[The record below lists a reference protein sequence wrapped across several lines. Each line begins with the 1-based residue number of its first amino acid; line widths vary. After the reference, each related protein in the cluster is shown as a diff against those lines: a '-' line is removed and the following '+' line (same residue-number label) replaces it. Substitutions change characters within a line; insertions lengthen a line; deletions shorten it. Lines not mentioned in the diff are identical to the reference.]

1 VSASEK
7 LPILAPLI
15 KSVATP
21 MPETFNDSVMEKT
34 TLGQALIERR
44 TSLEIDKAR
53 AARIIGIARSTYS
66 AYELDVR
73 RIAPE
78 SLPAL
83 GKFLDASLDDLVHL
97 YGATCMAQARETLL
111 HHMFHSDPPV
121 VEVLP
126 VPPSPPSLASRANLE
141 KDDGDRDLSV
151 LKRVFF
157 DVVTTSGHEIAPAF
171 ATSPS
176 SFGATTAAPTAS
188 VFEHHDAVTT
198 TDDEVTTKL
207 KPKKDKRKKEKKKKD
222 KKKQSKGKKKSKN
235 KAKK

>member
-1 VSASEK
+1 
-7 LPILAPLI
+7 
-15 KSVATP
+15 
-21 MPETFNDSVMEKT
+21 MEKT

-53 AARIIGIARSTYS
+53 AARMIGIARSTYT
-66 AYELDVR
+66 AYELDLR

-121 VEVLP
+121 VEV
-126 VPPSPPSLASRANLE
+126 VATPPAITSLGARAKLE
-141 KDDGDRDLSV
+141 KEEDPDRDLSV

-171 ATSPS
+171 ATAPQG
-176 SFGATTAAPTAS
+176 FGATSAPPTAS
-188 VFEHHDAVTT
+188 VFEHHDAVTLV
-198 TDDEVTTKL
+198 EAVAPTKL
-207 KPKKDKRKKEKKKKD
+207 KSKKDKDKSKKDKKSKGKKKSPKDKKKD
-222 KKKQSKGKKKSKN
+222 KKKSKK
-235 KAKK
+235 

>member
-1 VSASEK
+1 
-7 LPILAPLI
+7 
-15 KSVATP
+15 
-21 MPETFNDSVMEKT
+21 MPETSSDAVMEKT
-34 TLGQALIERR
+34 TLGQALVERR

-53 AARIIGIARSTYS
+53 AARFIGIARSTYT
-66 AYELDVR
+66 AYELDTR

-83 GKFLDASLDDLVHL
+83 GKFLDVSLDDLVHL

-126 VPPSPPSLASRANLE
+126 TPPAPAPRTRME
-141 KDDGDRDLSV
+141 KDDVDSDLTV

-171 ATSPS
+171 VTSPS
-176 SFGATTAAPTAS
+176 SSSHVRPLTSS
-188 VFEHHDAVTT
+188 VFEHHDEAVSII
-198 TDDEVTTKL
+198 DVDRAKKEKTK
-207 KPKKDKRKKEKKKKD
+207 KEKRKDKRKKDTKAKNKKKD
-222 KKKQSKGKKKSKN
+222 ARNKKKSKG
-235 KAKK
+235 KAKG

>member
-1 VSASEK
+1 
-7 LPILAPLI
+7 
-15 KSVATP
+15 
-21 MPETFNDSVMEKT
+21 MEKT

-53 AARIIGIARSTYS
+53 AARMIGIARSTYT
-66 AYELDVR
+66 AYELDAR

-83 GKFLDASLDDLVHL
+83 GQFLDASLDDLVHL
-97 YGATCMAQARETLL
+97 YGATCMSQARETLL

-126 VPPSPPSLASRANLE
+126 VPPTVPSLGARAKLE
-141 KDDGDRDLSV
+141 KDEDPDRDLSV

-171 ATSPS
+171 ATSPP

-188 VFEHHDAVTT
+188 VFEHHHEVTLVSDVTT
-198 TDDEVTTKL
+198 GKL
-207 KPKKDKRKKEKKKKD
+207 KPKKDKRKKDKKEKEKGKKKNSKD
-222 KKKQSKGKKKSKN
+222 KKKSKSKS
-235 KAKK
+235 KK